1 VVLPFT
7 PVRQALGFVI
17 PPAAFVLFVG
27 ATTIAY
33 LGAVEIAKRRLVPRL
48 LA

>member
-1 VVLPFT
+1 VALPFT
-7 PVRQALGFVI
+7 PLRHALGFVI
-17 PPAAFVLFVG
+17 PSAPFLLFVAV
-27 ATTIAY
+27 ATTAY